1 MCIYMYIYFVCI
13 YIYMVVSKNVNTPTS
28 SRIHSTMVT
37 WGPHFKNPDE
47 NIHFIYYICI
57 YRERDVCV
65 YMNI

>member
-1 MCIYMYIYFVCI
+1 
-13 YIYMVVSKNVNTPTS
+13 MVVSKNVNTPTS

-57 YRERDVCV
+57 YIYRERDVCV